1 MSSITKL
8 DTRWYLDVNNFARH
22 TAFAH
27 SFMSVFAL
35 YGGIVVIGI
44 IGVIAYFRARGSK
57 DPKWSVD
64 NVAWA
69 GIGTIVAVGLNQP
82 LGHLVGRVRPYYTLK
97 GVEVLVPKAHDFTFP
112 SDHATAA
119 GAMIVGLLMV
129 DVPMG
134 ILALIVGLFL
144 AFARVYVGAHYP
156 GDVVGGLIFGSLV
169 IIILKPL
176 GLAVIRRVTGVL
188 ATSRLRFL
196 VYKNR

>member
-22 TAFAH
+22 TPFAH
-27 SFMSVFAL
+27 SFMSIFAL
-35 YGGIVVIGI
+35 YGGVVILGI

-57 DPKWSVD
+57 DPKRSVD
-64 NVAWA
+64 SVAWA
-69 GIGTIVAVGLNQP
+69 GIGTLIAVGLNQP
-82 LGHLVGRVRPYYTLK
+82 LGHLVGRIRPYYTLK

-112 SDHATAA
+112 SDHATTA

-134 ILALIVGLFL
+134 IIALIVGLFL

-156 GDVVGGLIFGSLV
+156 GDVIGGLIFGSLV
-169 IIILKPL
+169 VIILKPL
-176 GLAVIRRVTGVL
+176 GLAVIRRITGAL

-196 VYKNR
+196 IYKNR